1 MNIITN
7 IFNNNLLVI
16 LISGALIA
24 AASSL
29 LGIFL
34 ISRRMALVSDALSH
48 VALPGVGLAYILQFD
63 IFFGVLIAL
72 IPVLLFLNF
81 LEQKVR
87 VDFSTLIGIIF
98 AFSLAIGVFLLPGE
112 ELLKGLFGDI
122 STVSKKDLLTAGIL
136 AALIILFIV
145 RYYRDLLLISFSEE
159 WAKIKNININLINII
174 FYMALAFTIALGIK
188 MIGALLVSSLLII
201 PASSAINLAKNSKEM
216 IILSV
221 ILGVLGMATGLYF
234 SYSIASITS
243 FAGPVIIV
251 AETIIF
257 GVTFGLKR
265 FRKM

>member
-7 IFNNNLLVI
+7 ILSSDLWVI
-16 LISGALIA
+16 LLSGILIA

-48 VALPGVGLAYILQFD
+48 VALPGVGIAYLLQFD

-112 ELLKGLFGDI
+112 ELLEGLFGDI
-122 STVSKKDLLTAGIL
+122 STVSKKDLLMAGVL
-136 AALIILFIV
+136 AALIIFFVIK
-145 RYYRDLLLISFSEE
+145 YYRDLILISFSEE
-159 WAKIKNININLINII
+159 WARIKNINVNFINIL
-174 FYMALAFTIALGIK
+174 FYLALAFVIALGIK
-188 MIGALLVSSLLII
+188 IIGALLVSSLLII

-221 ILGVLGMATGLYF
+221 ILGTLGMTAGLYF

-251 AETIIF
+251 GETIIF
-257 GVTFGLKR
+257 AITFGLKK
-265 FRKM
+265 FRRM

>member
-1 MNIITN
+1 MNTATN
-7 IFNNNLLVI
+7 ILNNDLLVI

-98 AFSLAIGVFLLPGE
+98 AFSLAVGVFLLPGE
-112 ELLKGLFGDI
+112 ELLEGLFGDI
-122 STVSKKDLLTAGIL
+122 STVSKKDLLMAVVL
-136 AALIILFIV
+136 AAFIILFIIK
-145 RYYRDLLLISFSEE
+145 YYRDLILISFSEE
-159 WAKIKNININLINII
+159 WAKIKNININFINIL
-174 FYMALAFTIALGIK
+174 FYLALAFTIALGIK
-188 MIGALLVSSLLII
+188 LIGALLVSSLLII

-216 IILSV
+216 IIFSV
-221 ILGVLGMATGLYF
+221 ILSALGMTAGLYF
-234 SYSIASITS
+234 SYNIASITS

-257 GVTFGLKR
+257 AITFGLKK
-265 FRKM
+265 FRRM

>member
-7 IFNNNLLVI
+7 ILNNDLWIILLSGI
-16 LISGALIA
+16 LIAV
-24 AASSL
+24 ASSL

-48 VALPGVGLAYILQFD
+48 VALPGVGIAYLLHFD
-63 IFFGVLIAL
+63 IFWGVLIAL

-112 ELLKGLFGDI
+112 ELLEGLFGNI
-122 STVSKKDLLTAGIL
+122 STVSKKDLLMASAIAL
-136 AALIILFIV
+136 LIIFFIIK
-145 RYYRDLLLISFSEE
+145 YYRDLLLISFSEE
-159 WAKIKNININLINII
+159 WAKIKNVNINFINIL
-174 FYMALAFTIALGIK
+174 FYLSLAFTIALGIK
-188 MIGALLVSSLLII
+188 IIGALLVSSLLII

-216 IILSV
+216 IIFSV
-221 ILGVLGMATGLYF
+221 ILGSLGMAVGLYF
-234 SYSIASITS
+234 SYSIVSITS
-243 FAGPVIIV
+243 FAGPIIII

-257 GVTFGLKR
+257 AATFVLKR
-265 FRKM
+265 FRKI